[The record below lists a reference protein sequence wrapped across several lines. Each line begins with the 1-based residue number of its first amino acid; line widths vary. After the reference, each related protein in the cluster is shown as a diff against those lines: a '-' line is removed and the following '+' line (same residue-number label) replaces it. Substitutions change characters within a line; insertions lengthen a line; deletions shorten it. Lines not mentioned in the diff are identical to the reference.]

1 MAELDFIERI
11 EEYIESNKSQGQLND
26 SCFSPQ
32 FYKKRNHAYNL
43 ALGATEASVFYFG
56 TNGYRSYYYFKSK
69 NAKLYLL
76 ELYLNDINDY
86 SCIQ

>member
-1 MAELDFIERI
+1 MTEAEFTERI
-11 EEYIESNKSQGQLND
+11 EKYIENNKSQGQLDD

-32 FYKKRNHAYNL
+32 FSRKRHQAYHS
-43 ALGATEASVFYFG
+43 AIDAKEAKVCYFG

-69 NAKLYLL
+69 NAKLYLI
-76 ELYLNDINDY
+76 ELYLDDINDY